1 MRPMRRLSSLPRRLL
16 AGVPLLM
23 AALLPAACRE
33 PPPPLPEPLERF
45 APENLPATPS
55 TYPSLGGVPDRPAD
69 LPTPAERTRLRE
81 QLERDREALRAV
93 QPNREGDPASDAADT
108 AADAPSGDVIPLF
121 EVPEPAAIEDDV
133 F

>member
-1 MRPMRRLSSLPRRLL
+1 ML
-16 AGVPLLM
+16 AGVALLM

-33 PPPPLPEPLERF
+33 PPPPLPEPPERF

-69 LPTPAERTRLRE
+69 LPTPEERALLRE
-81 QLERDREALRAV
+81 QLERDREALRAR
-93 QPNREGDPASDAADT
+93 QPNQAVDPPSAATDT
-108 AADAPSGDVIPLF
+108 AADVPSGEVVPLF
-121 EVPEPAAIEDDV
+121 EVPEPAAIEDDA